1 MQNTKQDNPAHHQ
14 PLGYSPALCTAGSVE
29 GVRRVGSAV
38 LLPSDTAQT
47 PVVTGYGVTAGSPS
61 PADAG
66 PTGRPGPADGALMRP
81 AVSRRM
87 PGLAC

>member
-1 MQNTKQDNPAHHQ
+1 MQNTKQQNSAHRPPVGYPPAQ
-14 PLGYSPALCTAGSVE
+14 CTAGSVE
-29 GVRRVGSAV
+29 GVRRVGSAD

-47 PVVTGYGVTAGSPS
+47 PVFTGYGVTAGSPS